1 MGNIHN
7 DSLIVNY
14 PFLIMH
20 CSKSTLLLDLFKA
33 YKDARKHKRAKNY
46 QLEFELNLEENLV
59 ELRDELFSRT
69 YKPKPSSCFVI
80 HDPKMREVFAAE
92 FRDRIV
98 HHLFYNY
105 THELFERT
113 FIEDSYSCIKNRGTH
128 YGIKRLEHHIRSVSE
143 NYTKPCFVLKLDIS
157 GYFMSINRIRL
168 LEISRKTL
176 QKMRFHQSNDEG
188 KIWNEILDFELI
200 DYLLENIV
208 LLNPLENCICKG
220 GKNSWKGLA
229 QNKSLFFAKE
239 NCGLPIGN
247 LSSQLFS
254 NVYMNALDQ
263 FVKRT
268 LKCKHY
274 GRYVD
279 DSFIVSSSK
288 TELENLIFPI
298 QNFLKNELGLELHPQ
313 KTKIENAYWGVQFL
327 GGFLLPY
334 RNYIA
339 NSTFKRMQKK
349 LKLLPYRT
357 DVDVENSLQSYLGM
371 LSHYKNFNLLR
382 GSDIPK
388 SPKAL

>member
-1 MGNIHN
+1 
-7 DSLIVNY
+7 
-14 PFLIMH
+14 MH

-46 QLEFELNLEENLV
+46 QLELELNLEENLV
-59 ELRDELFSRT
+59 EPRDESFSRT
-69 YKPKPSSCFVI
+69 SKPKPSSCFVI

-382 GSDIPK
+382 GSDIPH
-388 SPKAL
+388 

>member
-1 MGNIHN
+1 
-7 DSLIVNY
+7 
-14 PFLIMH
+14 
-20 CSKSTLLLDLFKA
+20 
-33 YKDARKHKRAKNY
+33 
-46 QLEFELNLEENLV
+46 
-59 ELRDELFSRT
+59 
-69 YKPKPSSCFVI
+69 
-80 HDPKMREVFAAE
+80 
-92 FRDRIV
+92 
-98 HHLFYNY
+98 
-105 THELFERT
+105 
-113 FIEDSYSCIKNRGTH
+113 
-128 YGIKRLEHHIRSVSE
+128 
-143 NYTKPCFVLKLDIS
+143 
-157 GYFMSINRIRL
+157 
-168 LEISRKTL
+168 
-176 QKMRFHQSNDEG
+176 
-188 KIWNEILDFELI
+188 
-200 DYLLENIV
+200 
-208 LLNPLENCICKG
+208 
-220 GKNSWKGLA
+220 
-229 QNKSLFFAKE
+229 
-239 NCGLPIGN
+239 
-247 LSSQLFS
+247 
-254 NVYMNALDQ
+254 MNALDQ
-263 FVKRT
+263 VLKRT

-382 GSDIPK
+382 GSDFPK